1 MATKSWLTVPESIRV
16 VFDKFPLHVNP
27 SAAVPKSVVSPWNEK
42 LPATSESQTDRKIVL
57 NVYNIDE
64 QDNLPTDP
72 ESLEIQGLFKL
83 KKLDKNLQLKVVS
96 AHSAPQTTTSKKM
109 TPKLPYLI
117 DVGKNNKRTVYSSV
131 SSVRSNLLA
140 PVKGLPVMHTTLI
153 TSTLRDAWL
162 VTVLLND
169 DLRQLV
175 FGEGPYRI
183 QKVPTVVE
191 QFLQD
196 GWTCAV
202 VEELRPRY
210 PAIID
215 SVVSTSKIGGGAYH
229 FIKNQWSTRS
239 SSPIIEFFQGTK
251 KGQGVVEEI
260 LERAQQC
267 LEVVNA
273 LLERNDYLGLGQDSG
288 ETNEDV
294 TASGLGPLDVLLFSY
309 VYSIQ
314 NRPAKDT
321 KLGAMVNEYPL
332 VVAHSQRVFQELFE

>member
-1 MATKSWLTVPESIRV
+1 MI
-16 VFDKFPLHVNP
+16 FDKFPLYFNP
-27 SAAVPKSVVSPWNEK
+27 PAVVPKSVVSPWNEK
-42 LPATSESQTDRKIVL
+42 LPGPSGPQTDRKIVL

-64 QDNLPTDP
+64 KDNLPTDP
-72 ESLEIQGLFKL
+72 ESLEIQGLLKL
-83 KKLDKNLQLKVVS
+83 KNLDKNLRVKVVS
-96 AHSAPQTTTSKKM
+96 AHSAPQPTAGKKT

-117 DVGKNNKRTVYSSV
+117 DISKNNKRTVYSSV

-140 PVKGLPVMHTTLI
+140 PVNGLPVMHRTLI

-162 VTVLLND
+162 VTVLLNN

-175 FGEGPYRI
+175 FGEGPFRI

-215 SVVSTSKIGGGAYH
+215 SIVSTSKIGGGAYH
-229 FIKNQWSTRS
+229 FIKRQWSTQS
-239 SSPIIEFFQGTK
+239 NSPIIEFFQGTK

-260 LERAQQC
+260 LERTRQC
-267 LEVVNA
+267 LEVFNS
-273 LLERNDYLGLGQDSG
+273 LLERGDYLGLGQNNG
-288 ETNEDV
+288 EINEDV

-314 NRPAKDT
+314 TRPPNET
-321 KLGAMVNEYPL
+321 TLGAMVNEYPL
-332 VVAHSQRVFQELFE
+332 VVAHAKRVFQELFE